1 MILGR
6 KIAKN
11 LWNQQMPK
19 KSVNPYKDAFL
30 KRVEITVAKRF
41 EDCSRHDLYLAL
53 AYAIRDVQ
61 VEKWIKTQEKQKKS
75 KAKKVYYISLEFL
88 MGRALGNS
96 LINSGLYEKAD
107 ETLKELGIE
116 INDILEQEHDAG
128 LGNGGLGRLA
138 ACFLDSM
145 ATLDLPAF
153 GSGIRY
159 DYGIFK
165 QSIVNGRQVEEPD
178 NWLRNGNPWEIPRN
192 ERQKIIRFY
201 GKSTTYR
208 DNNGKVWHSWV
219 DTEDVMAQPYDTPIP
234 GYGTETVNTLRLWS
248 AKSLFGFNLAEFNK
262 GDYVNASLQLSMTEN
277 ISKVLY
283 PNDNNYL
290 GKELRLKQQYFLAA
304 ATIQDIVIDLKEDKV
319 DLSQMHKKVAIQLN
333 DTHPAIAI
341 PELMR
346 ILMDEEGI
354 DWERAWETASKVFA
368 YTNHTLLSEAL
379 EKWSVDLMGTL
390 LPRHM
395 EIIYEI
401 NYHFLRQVANRY
413 PGDNEKLA
421 SLSIIEEGGEKMVR
435 MAYLAIV
442 GSHSVNGVAALHT
455 ELLKNGLVK
464 NHFDYSPEKFN
475 NKTNGITPRRWLKKC
490 NPGLSELITDKIG
503 GKWVTDLELL
513 VGIEKYKTNAAF
525 CKKWQAVKNDN
536 KQQLIS
542 YINEQF
548 DVEISPDSIFDIQIK
563 RIHEYKR
570 QLMNILHCVAL
581 YNDIHENPDAE
592 FTPRTVIFAGK
603 SAPGYFLAKEIIH
616 LINAVSTV
624 INNDPT
630 VGNKLK
636 VIFMPNYSVSMA
648 EVLIP
653 ACDLSEQIS
662 TAGKEASGTGNM
674 KFSLNGALTVGT
686 LDGANVEIK
695 DCVGDENIY
704 IFGKTVDEVEALK
717 SNGYNPHNYL
727 FAGSK
732 LGKVLDLIS
741 SGFFCP
747 EESGSFDNVVNSITC
762 WGDEYLIAADFDS
775 YYDIQQQISTDF
787 NDQKTWTKKS
797 IINVANMGMFSS
809 DRTIKQYADE
819 IWDVKPLK

>member
-1 MILGR
+1 MPR
-6 KIAKN
+6 KK
-11 LWNQQMPK
+11 
-19 KSVNPYKDAFL
+19 VNPYKEAFL
-30 KRVEITVAKRF
+30 KRVEITVAKKF
-41 EDCSRHDLYLAL
+41 EDCSRHDLYQAL
-53 AYAIRDVQ
+53 AYAVRDVQ
-61 VEKWIKTQEKQKKS
+61 VQKWIKTQEKQNKS
-75 KAKKVYYISLEFL
+75 KAKKVYYLSLEFL
-88 MGRALGNS
+88 MGRTLGNC
-96 LINSGLYEKAD
+96 LINSGLFEEAD
-107 ETLKELGIE
+107 STLRELGVE
-116 INDILEQEHDAG
+116 LTDLLEEENDAG

-159 DYGIFK
+159 DYGIFR
-165 QSIVNGRQVEEPD
+165 QGILNGRQIEEPD
-178 NWLRNGNPWEIPRN
+178 NWLRDGNPWEVRRTERN
-192 ERQKIIRFY
+192 KTIKFY

-208 DNNGKVWHSWV
+208 DINGKVWHSWV
-219 DTEDVMAQPYDTPIP
+219 DTEDVMALPYDTPVP

-248 AKSLFGFNLAEFNK
+248 AKSMFGFNLDEFNK
-262 GDYVNASLQLSMTEN
+262 GDYISANLNLSLNEN

-283 PNDNNYL
+283 PNDNNYE
-290 GKELRLKQQYFLAA
+290 GKELRLKQQYFLAS
-304 ATIQDIVIDLKEDKV
+304 ATIQDIIEDLKADKV
-319 DLSQMHKKVAIQLN
+319 NLRNMHKKVAIQLN

-354 DWERAWETASKVFA
+354 HWEEAWEVTTKVFA

-379 EKWSVDLMGTL
+379 EKWPVHLMEKL

-395 EIIYEI
+395 QIIYEI

-413 PGDNEKLA
+413 PGDNSKQAAL
-421 SLSIIEEGGEKMVR
+421 SLIQEGNEKMVR

-464 NHFDYSPEKFN
+464 DFYDFSPEKFN

-490 NPGLSELITDKIG
+490 NPGLSALISEKIG
-503 GKWVTDLELL
+503 DKWVTDLDQLTK
-513 VGIEKYKTNAAF
+513 IEKFKD
-525 CKKWQAVKNDN
+525 DN
-536 KQQLIS
+536 KFCTRWREVKQANKQRLID
-542 YINEQF
+542 YIHRTF
-548 DVEISPDSIFDIQIK
+548 DVEIDPNSIFDIQIK

-570 QLMNILHCVAL
+570 QLMNILHAIAL
-581 YNDIHENPDAE
+581 YNDIKENPTAD
-592 FTPRTVIFAGK
+592 FTPRTIIFAGK
-603 SAPGYFLAKEIIH
+603 AAPGYWMAKEIIR

-624 INNDPT
+624 VNSDP
-630 VGNKLK
+630 VVSDKLK

-674 KFSLNGALTVGT
+674 KFALNGALTVGT

-704 IFGKTVDEVEALK
+704 IFGNTVEQVQSIK
-717 SNGYNPHNYL
+717 SNGYNPHNWL
-727 FAGSK
+727 HGGSR
-732 LGKVLDLIS
+732 LRKVFDLID

-747 EESGSFDNVVNSITC
+747 EDRESFNAVVESITC
-762 WGDEYLIAADFDS
+762 HGDQYLVAADFDS
-775 YYDIQQQISTDF
+775 FYDIQQQISEDYK
-787 NDQKTWTKKS
+787 DQDTWTRKA
-797 IINVANMGMFSS
+797 IVNVANMGMFSS
-809 DRTIKQYADE
+809 DRTIRQYADE
-819 IWDVKPLK
+819 IWGIKSLK